1 MIIEERA
8 DEAQRE
14 ALRRIVYNED
24 TEECRSHYS
33 IFSAMSTTVLDPIF
47 APIEFEVDMEAR
59 RARGRVPGLVVSEAR
74 PIRNP
79 VTGAEHRAQI
89 VLPNGFGFT
98 MAEMASASSTATGEI
113 PLELSDTY
121 AQINV
126 LHMTE
131 SGIVR

>member
-1 MIIEERA
+1 MCTSSLGPLFE
-8 DEAQRE
+8 
-14 ALRRIVYNED
+14 
-24 TEECRSHYS
+24 
-33 IFSAMSTTVLDPIF
+33 
-47 APIEFEVDMEAR
+47 PIEFEVDMEAR
-59 RARGRVPGLVVSEAR
+59 TARGRVPGLIVSDAR

-98 MAEMASASSTATGEI
+98 MAEMGSASSKVTGPI
-113 PLELSDTY
+113 PLELSDSY
-121 AQINV
+121 AQFSR